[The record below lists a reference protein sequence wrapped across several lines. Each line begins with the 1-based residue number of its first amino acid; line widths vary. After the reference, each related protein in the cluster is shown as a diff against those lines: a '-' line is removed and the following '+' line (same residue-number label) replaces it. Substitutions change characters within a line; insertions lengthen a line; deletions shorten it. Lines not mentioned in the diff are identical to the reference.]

1 MVWPDLVKL
10 AGEAVLLSVRT
21 ADWVAVSVTEAVV
34 DFTAVAEFGGV
45 PCAVALLV
53 MLPLSTSAW
62 VVASVAVQ
70 FSLAPGASVV
80 CGQVIA
86 DRPDGALTELI
97 PTPDSV
103 TLPVLVTA

>member
-21 ADWVAVSVTEAVV
+21 ADWVAVSVTDAVG
-34 DFTAVAEFGGV
+34 DFTAGAELRGAHL
-45 PCAVALLV
+45 AVALLL

-70 FSLAPGASVV
+70 FSLAPGASVA

-86 DRPDGALTELI
+86 DRPGGA
-97 PTPDSV
+97 V
-103 TLPVLVTA
+103 RGCLPSAAPGRM